1 MNNKVNFREVRKIG
15 NPHPFADTIYR
26 NFEYLSGIE
35 QLSHNRDEIVRLLTD
50 DNFIGFLIYDNEGK
64 IIAYLVGEIKHLVDG
79 RNVYYISYIFV
90 SDKFRNRRLGSQ
102 LLDILAD
109 KCRELNAKFI
119 VLTCDSYNK
128 IAYNFYIKRG
138 FTVDSLLR
146 TSDRHEVLSLIL

>member
-1 MNNKVNFREVRKIG
+1 M
-15 NPHPFADTIYR
+15 
-26 NFEYLSGIE
+26 
-35 QLSHNRDEIVRLLTD
+35 
-50 DNFIGFLIYDNEGK
+50 
-64 IIAYLVGEIKHLVDG
+64 KHLVDG

-109 KCRELNAKFI
+109 KCKELNAKFI
-119 VLTCDSYNK
+119 VLTCDIHNK

-146 TSDRHEVLSLIL
+146 TNDRHEVLSLIL